1 MGSRG
6 ARAVHGAA
14 IAGFATFTAAL
25 AHTIGGGTPPG
36 PLAIALGLAFSA
48 PLAMLLTGARA
59 ARVRTGV
66 STLVAQASLHLCYG
80 VVGGAGLTGPLSTA
94 ASPGDLAG
102 HAGHLAGHAGHLA
115 HGSSMPLGAVSTA
128 PGLVDHGHEFMPFTH
143 AVAAVLTFV
152 ALVAG
157 ERVLLAVARTVR
169 LFVRRL
175 TSVPAAVVVASPRSA
190 PTGERP
196 TLIVRLLHAALS
208 SRGPPLVAVVS

>member
-36 PLAIALGLAFSA
+36 PLALALGLAFSA

-66 STLVAQASLHLCYG
+66 STLVAQASLHLCYA
-80 VVGGAGLTGPLSTA
+80 VVGGAGLTWPASTA
-94 ASPGDLAG
+94 ASPADLAG
-102 HAGHLAGHAGHLA
+102 HAGHLAP
-115 HGSSMPLGAVSTA
+115 GSSMPLGAVSTA

-152 ALVAG
+152 TLVAG
-157 ERVLLAVARTVR
+157 ERVLMAVARTVR

>member
-6 ARAVHGAA
+6 ARTARGAA

-25 AHTIGGGTPPG
+25 SHTIGGGTPPG
-36 PLAIALGLAFSA
+36 PLAIVLGLAFSA

-59 ARVRTGV
+59 PRVRMGV
-66 STLVAQASLHLCYG
+66 STLVAQASLHLCYA
-80 VVGGAGLTGPLSTA
+80 VVGGAGLTRPLATA
-94 ASPGDLAG
+94 ASSGDLAG
-102 HAGHLAGHAGHLA
+102 FAGHHA
-115 HGSSMPLGAVSTA
+115 HGSSMPLGAVSTTA
-128 PGLVDHGHEFMPFTH
+128 GLVDHGHEFMPFTH
-143 AVAAVLTFV
+143 AVAAALTFL

-157 ERVLLAVARTVR
+157 ERVLRAVARTVR

-175 TSVPAAVVVASPRSA
+175 TSVPAAVVVASLDST

-196 TLIVRLLHAALS
+196 TLIDRLLHAALS